1 MVLGKITYF
10 CQTCSA
16 YFSAPAR
23 WIRDYWS
30 AWWVFSSVPRS
41 LQSRTKM
48 TLRSS
53 IWRAPRMTFRLRNSR
68 NPPWRFCSWEQIL
81 NGGIFQH
88 AMFDPC
94 LITREYGIHTID
106 GWYFNCGN
114 SCWFR
119 NSLHIWPCGHS
130 IHPSFFFLPLSPFQ
144 TGREVWIRRPWIFSW
159 RISTTVTTLAV
170 RSWCNGFNEPLCRA
184 TMIKLWPSRRLFS
197 RAPFMTDQ
205 LNQLGKQQRC
215 CSGIPGIPGIGL
227 KMGETNTYT
236 MAIWLRKMLMNHWI

>member
-130 IHPSFFFLPLSPFQ
+130 IHPCFFFSLYLRFKPDVRFESGVHGFSPDGFPQQSPHSLWDPDAMDSTSHCAGPLWSNFDHP
-144 TGREVWIRRPWIFSW
+144 GAYSLAHLSW
-159 RISTTVTTLAV
+159 RIS
-170 RSWCNGFNEPLCRA
+170 
-184 TMIKLWPSRRLFS
+184 
-197 RAPFMTDQ
+197 
-205 LNQLGKQQRC
+205 
-215 CSGIPGIPGIGL
+215 
-227 KMGETNTYT
+227 
-236 MAIWLRKMLMNHWI
+236 